1 MLNEEKGRWKKAC
14 IVSSLLEME
23 KLETNLYVK
32 IMITRGRKYS
42 GEYKDR
48 FFKNIIYVADLI
60 LDSSEHF
67 I

>member
-1 MLNEEKGRWKKAC
+1 MKKKGRWKKAR

-32 IMITRGRKYS
+32 IMITRGRKCS
-42 GEYKDR
+42 GEYKNR
-48 FFKNIIYVADLI
+48 FFLNIIYVADLS
-60 LDSSEHF
+60 LDSSKHF